1 MVFNSLQFALFL
13 PAVVGVYWSLR
24 ARGQLWL
31 ILVASY
37 VFYGYWDWRFLSL
50 LVLSTLV
57 DYSVGRGLGSDRS
70 ERSRRRLLW
79 VSLVVNL
86 GVLAGFKY
94 ADFFV
99 DSAVEL
105 LETAG
110 LSAQRPVLEVVLPVG
125 ISFYTFQ
132 TMSYTIDVYRRRL
145 EPIDD
150 LLTFAVY
157 VAFFPQ
163 LVAGPIERAGRL
175 LPQLA
180 GERTRPDADGVAGAL
195 SLIALGLFKKVV
207 VGDMLAAAIDREF
220 ADPTGRPTLAL
231 LFAMYGF
238 ALVIYADFS
247 GYSDIAR
254 GSARLLGVELVR
266 NFEQPY
272 LSRNI
277 TEFWRRWHISLSD
290 WLRDY
295 LYIPLGGNRGG
306 RLRTYRNLALTM
318 LLGGLWHGASWTFVV
333 WGGAHGLL
341 LALERLTGRS
351 APTREQVGPGDL
363 GSILLTFHAV
373 SVIWILFRADSF
385 ATAGDFLLGL
395 IRVEPGSPGLELA
408 GLVVVM
414 AVVLVTVD
422 VAQRRTGRHDVFTAL
437 APPVRGVLL
446 GAAIVA
452 VILASGRPA
461 VPFIYFQF

>member
-1 MVFNSLQFALFL
+1 
-13 PAVVGVYWSLR
+13 
-24 ARGQLWL
+24 
-31 ILVASY
+31 
-37 VFYGYWDWRFLSL
+37 
-50 LVLSTLV
+50 
-57 DYSVGRGLGSDRS
+57 
-70 ERSRRRLLW
+70 
-79 VSLVVNL
+79 
-86 GVLAGFKY
+86 
-94 ADFFV
+94 
-99 DSAVEL
+99 
-105 LETAG
+105 
-110 LSAQRPVLEVVLPVG
+110 
-125 ISFYTFQ
+125 
-132 TMSYTIDVYRRRL
+132 
-145 EPIDD
+145 
-150 LLTFAVY
+150 
-157 VAFFPQ
+157 
-163 LVAGPIERAGRL
+163 
-175 LPQLA
+175 
-180 GERTRPDADGVAGAL
+180 
-195 SLIALGLFKKVV
+195 
-207 VGDMLAAAIDREF
+207 
-220 ADPTGRPTLAL
+220 
-231 LFAMYGF
+231 MYGF